1 MDDAREYTMRLCQ
14 ILTNRIGLTEE
25 ECKYIA
31 GVMSDESYEAW
42 WQSLGYKEKCQLIP
56 GFKQA
61 ATEAA
66 IRRWINNE

>member
-1 MDDAREYTMRLCQ
+1 MDTNDLGKRLC
-14 ILTNRIGLTEE
+14 IVLNNRIGLTEE

-31 GVMSDESYEAW
+31 GIMSDESYEAW